1 LESLALSSSL
11 IVSWIL
17 LAQASTTGTTGTPW
31 ENLTALGILAVVIV
45 WTITKTLPGM
55 TDKHNET
62 VQKVTEQFAA
72 TVKEAF
78 EKIDSWQE
86 RVHQD
91 SQQLNETLRAIA
103 ATSGTVISRG
113 RKESGQ

>member
-1 LESLALSSSL
+1 L

-17 LAQASTTGTTGTPW
+17 LAQASTTGATGTPW

-62 VQKVTEQFAA
+62 VQKVTAEFSS

-78 EKIDSWQE
+78 AKIDSWQQ
-86 RVHQD
+86 RVHED
-91 SQQLNETLRAIA
+91 SQKLNDTLRAIA
-103 ATSGTVISRG
+103 GG
-113 RKESGQ
+113 KEGGA

>member
-1 LESLALSSSL
+1 MESCLLSGSL
-11 IVSWIL
+11 VASCLL
-17 LAQASTTGTTGTPW
+17 LAQATNNGTPW

-62 VQKVTEQFAA
+62 VQRVTAEFSA

-78 EKIDSWQE
+78 AKIDSWQE
-86 RVHQD
+86 RVHED
-91 SQQLNETLRAIA
+91 SQRLNETLRTI
-103 ATSGTVISRG
+103 SGLG
-113 RKESGQ
+113 KEP